1 VIENEQVS
9 DIEKPLASPIAEFW
23 ESVENFDEIATN
35 VHPAP
40 GFSDLSGKFFVC
52 AETVAD

>member
-1 VIENEQVS
+1 
-9 DIEKPLASPIAEFW
+9 LASPIAEFW
-23 ESVENFDEIATN
+23 DSVENFDEIATN